1 MNFKLNKEITFQ
13 LIEEFDIAL
22 SQSRKSRDEIFR
34 TLVSQNPEITC
45 SSEEWNNFSTDVK
58 DSIINRVKKT
68 LQSFTSLYKS

>member
-13 LIEEFDIAL
+13 LVEEFDIAL
-22 SQSRKSRDEIFR
+22 SHSRKSRDEIFR

-45 SSEEWNNFSTDVK
+45 SSEEWNAFSLDVK

-68 LQSFTSLYKS
+68 LRSFSSLYKS